1 MPLVELTNYQRI
13 IVTKHFMDGCSYEY
27 AKIDDKRFSGRET
40 DTNLHFQNVDFEEL
54 LIHII

>member
-1 MPLVELTNYQRI
+1 MPLVELTNHQRI

-27 AKIDDKRFSGRET
+27 AKIDDKRLSGRET
-40 DTNLHFQNVDFEEL
+40 DINLHFLSVDFEEL

>member
-1 MPLVELTNYQRI
+1 
-13 IVTKHFMDGCSYEY
+13 MDGCSYEY